1 MTKILSFRFI
11 RFHLPCQ
18 PTSTSLLKCAHVV
31 KLAGCP
37 PLRPSGSDYRY
48 REKRKINFLSAAI
61 NSSVWAL
68 DCRICM
74 FYRTDPVR
82 ISNYKVTKEQP
93 FRRNRQ
99 RLPKTSPSILWV
111 SYIPFLSVPLTWLS
125 AEMMLLLHVS
135 NSRERFAI
143 KIPPN
148 FHLSVYKPSTLV
160 FLPSSA
166 RLIES
171 LRFWNSTSFKFVFRL
186 KKNIKVIK
194 FQKLIHFFNYRNLF
208 FITPP

>member
-1 MTKILSFRFI
+1 MDAYVRSKAIGWIDRWIHSFTLITSKILSFRFI

-37 PLRPSGSDYRY
+37 PFRPSGSDYRY
-48 REKRKINFLSAAI
+48 REKLKINFLSAAI

-99 RLPKTSPSILWV
+99 RLPKTSPSILRV
-111 SYIPFLSVPLTWLS
+111 SYLPSLSVPLTWLS
-125 AEMMLLLHVS
+125 KHFPAEKVLLLHVS
-135 NSRERFAI
+135 NTVRN
-143 KIPPN
+143 KN
-148 FHLSVYKPSTLV
+148 
-160 FLPSSA
+160 SA
-166 RLIES
+166 E
-171 LRFWNSTSFKFVFRL
+171 
-186 KKNIKVIK
+186 
-194 FQKLIHFFNYRNLF
+194 LF
-208 FITPP
+208 SPIGL